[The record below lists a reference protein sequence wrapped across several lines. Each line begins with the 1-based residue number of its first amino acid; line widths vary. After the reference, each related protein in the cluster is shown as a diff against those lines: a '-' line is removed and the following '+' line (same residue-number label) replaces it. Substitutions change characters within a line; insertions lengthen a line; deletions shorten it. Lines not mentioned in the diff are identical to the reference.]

1 MKSSLFPSEAE
12 LWLTTLLVRPAGR
25 GWTNLTVYCVASLAM
40 REGRHSSDEGAD
52 LNARPLVF
60 SRLGAPAHAGPQTR
74 PALRIVI
81 LSEVRFVRESVAE
94 VLGRDPGIAVL
105 GHYAVLDK
113 ALDQMVTQ
121 RANIFLL
128 DAAFVGGTSA
138 VRQIREAAAEV
149 RIVVL
154 AVIEAQQNVITWAEA
169 GVAGYIPSTA
179 ALTDMAKLLQD
190 ITHGKQA
197 CSEKVAAALLHRIAC
212 GASNDQHAPT
222 SPSALTPRELQILNL
237 IDAGLS
243 NKEIARR
250 LVISL
255 GTTKSHVH
263 SLLSKL
269 NVQRRG
275 QAAALIRQKQELIQ
289 ADHP

>member
-1 MKSSLFPSEAE
+1 MNTPPPVLFRS
-12 LWLTTLLVRPAGR
+12 
-25 GWTNLTVYCVASLAM
+25 
-40 REGRHSSDEGAD
+40 
-52 LNARPLVF
+52 
-60 SRLGAPAHAGPQTR
+60 GAPAAGPLTR
-74 PALRIVI
+74 SALKIVI
-81 LSEVRFVRESVAE
+81 LSAVRFVRESVSE

-113 ALDQMVTQ
+113 ALDHTVRR

-138 VRQIREAAAEV
+138 VRQIREAAPEV
-149 RIVVL
+149 RVVVL
-154 AVIEAQQNVITWAEA
+154 AVIEVQENIISWAEA

-179 ALTDMAKLLQD
+179 ALTDLAKLLQN
-190 ITHGKQA
+190 ISNGKQA

-212 GASNDQHAPT
+212 GASNDQEALT
-222 SPSALTPRELQILNL
+222 SPSPLTPRELQILNL

-250 LVISL
+250 LVITL
-255 GTTKSHVH
+255 GTTKCHVH
-263 SLLSKL
+263 SLLGKL

-275 QAAALIRQKQELIQ
+275 QAAALMRRTHKLIQ
-289 ADHP
+289 VDPR